1 MKPVAALQRAKGR
14 TDEMI
19 HSESLNEFKRDTAEF
34 KWVCRETHKMND
46 AKTAAI
52 HINNA
57 ESRPLSLGEY
67 RAQQEASG
75 QRLERIFSI
84 LQELKASC

>member
-1 MKPVAALQRAKGR
+1 
-14 TDEMI
+14 
-19 HSESLNEFKRDTAEF
+19 
-34 KWVCRETHKMND
+34 MND
-46 AKTAAI
+46 TKTSAI
-52 HINNA
+52 HIDNT
-57 ESRPLSLGEY
+57 EPRPLFLGEY